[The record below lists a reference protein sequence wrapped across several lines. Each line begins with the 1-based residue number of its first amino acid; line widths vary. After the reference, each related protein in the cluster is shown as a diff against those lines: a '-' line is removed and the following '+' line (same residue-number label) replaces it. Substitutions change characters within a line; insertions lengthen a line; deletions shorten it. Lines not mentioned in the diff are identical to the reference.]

1 MNYKDFNRG
10 DWIGCI
16 SGAIEDERE
25 LDGNEMR
32 DLVEF
37 LTKQKSVIENI
48 KAEIGT
54 LCDNIDCWNCV
65 FRDKTLADK
74 KVLTYCK
81 LGQIFDKHL
90 CEVKE

>member
-1 MNYKDFNRG
+1 MTEKEKFLFDHGYAHAKREL
-10 DWIGCI
+10 
-16 SGAIEDERE
+16 SKVIED
-25 LDGNEMR
+25 
-32 DLVEF
+32 
-37 LTKQKSVIENI
+37 I

-54 LCDNIDCWNCV
+54 LCDNIDCWNCI
-65 FRDKTLADK
+65 FRDKTLSDK